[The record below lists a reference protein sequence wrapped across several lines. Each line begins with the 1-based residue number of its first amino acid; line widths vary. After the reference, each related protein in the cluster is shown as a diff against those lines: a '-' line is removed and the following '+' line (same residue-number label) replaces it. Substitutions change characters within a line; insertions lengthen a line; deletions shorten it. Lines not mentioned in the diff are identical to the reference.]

1 MRSDV
6 VPHAFAFGPEHE
18 RDFARR
24 QRIGKRGLAFAG
36 EADALLVPDTVI
48 ASDQAHKIVLTV
60 GPENKVVPKPV
71 VLGPLSEGLRVIRS
85 GLSPEDKV
93 IVGGSANP
101 MVRPGVA
108 VTPQPGEI
116 KVATTN

>member
-1 MRSDV
+1 M
-6 VPHAFAFGPEHE
+6 
-18 RDFARR
+18 
-24 QRIGKRGLAFAG
+24 
-36 EADALLVPDTVI
+36 
-48 ASDQAHKIVLTV
+48 LTV

-85 GLSPEDKV
+85 GRTAQDKV
-93 IVGGSANP
+93 IIGGNANP
-101 MVRPGVA
+101 MVRPGVP